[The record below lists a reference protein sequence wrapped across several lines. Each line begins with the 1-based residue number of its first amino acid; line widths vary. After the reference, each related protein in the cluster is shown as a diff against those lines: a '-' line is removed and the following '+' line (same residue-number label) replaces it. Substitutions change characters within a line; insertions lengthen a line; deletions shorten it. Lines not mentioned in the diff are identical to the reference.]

1 MAQTTAR
8 SATVVPRASAEVR
21 AWRNAVFIIFAACG
35 VSAASIAA
43 RIPTISLA
51 LHVNTGQVGL
61 LLFGIAVGSIAGLLS
76 AGHIVANFGSKR
88 TIRVVFVFAA
98 VGLITA
104 AFGVSEFHSF
114 ALSFSGLILFGLCF
128 AICDVSMNL
137 SGAANERALGR
148 SIMPVYHGFFS
159 LGTVAGAGLG
169 TLAEALHIPLQVH
182 ITVLALIIL
191 IAVLVATRFLL
202 PEAADSHRED
212 GTPHPANTWR
222 TRLAIWKEPRTIL
235 IGLIVLGMA
244 FTEGSSNDW
253 LSYAMVHG
261 HGSTRATGA
270 LVYSVFVTAMTIGR
284 LSGVRFLDRFGRVS
298 MLRITALLAV
308 VGLVLFIFVPVFWIE
323 MVGVVLWGLG
333 ASLGFPVGM
342 SAAADDPQ
350 KAAARVSAV
359 ATIGYCAFLV
369 GPPIIGFLGNQ
380 FGILHA
386 LLLVLVLAA
395 LAGFLSFAAHPR
407 TTDTSAGP
415 HGDPAEGNALG

>member
-1 MAQTTAR
+1 MSQTSSRATAKPLAV
-8 SATVVPRASAEVR
+8 SPEVR
-21 AWRNAVFIIFAACG
+21 AWRNAIFVIFAACG

-51 LHVNTGQVGL
+51 LGLNTAQVGL
-61 LLFGIAVGSIAGLLS
+61 LLFGIAVGSISGLLA
-76 AGHIVANFGSKR
+76 AGHIVAIFGSKR
-88 TIRVVFVFAA
+88 TIRVVFVLAA
-98 VGLITA
+98 IGLITA
-104 AFGVSEFHSF
+104 AFGIAVVQSF
-114 ALSFSGLILFGLCF
+114 ALSFTGLIVFGLSF
-128 AICDVSMNL
+128 AVCDVAMNI

-159 LGTVAGAGLG
+159 LGTIVGAGLG
-169 TLAEALHIPLQVH
+169 TLAEALHVPLQIH
-182 ITVLALIIL
+182 ITVLAIIFAV
-191 IAVLVATRFLL
+191 AVLIATRFLL
-202 PEAADSHRED
+202 PEAAETTRAD
-212 GTPHPANTWR
+212 GTLHPASTWR

-261 HGSTRATGA
+261 HGTSRATGA
-270 LVYSVFVTAMTIGR
+270 LVYSIFVTAMTVGR
-284 LSGVRFLDRFGRVS
+284 LTGVRFIDRWGRVAV
-298 MLRITALLAV
+298 LRTTAALAA
-308 VGLVLFIFVPVFWIE
+308 VGLILFIFVPVSWIE
-323 MVGVVLWGLG
+323 VVGVILWGLG

-369 GPPIIGFLGNQ
+369 GPPVLGFLGNQ

-395 LAGFLSFAAHPR
+395 LAGFVSFSARNPADR
-407 TTDTSAGP
+407 TAV
-415 HGDPAEGNALG
+415 PAR